1 MLHRIKT
8 ISPKINW
15 KLLLFLILLL
25 NVKLAVKLLAL
36 GLVFLFQPNF
46 RFGFRLKD
54 SRLPLFY
61 PAMMGIAVLNALLY
75 GQFFQLNSGLA
86 LALGLSFWALCI
98 LAIHQIKLFVE
109 RNDAETIHNTLVAF
123 FILNA
128 IVAFGVLLGIIIE
141 TGAVNPYRY
150 QGNYQKYF
158 INTGDYIKGLSFDT
172 STTNAAINAFGVVYF
187 LHRRK
192 MGLVLLCMVTLLLAA
207 SNIINLLLFLVLAFV
222 FLFQSVREQKSM
234 IVACLALTVI
244 FLFKISPQN
253 TEYVTASVDKIL
265 GKKPKP
271 LATNVN
277 ESPITE
283 KPDSVLTAEQLKEKA
298 ARLYLDSINRVLL
311 QPKAATAALPMVVEK
326 PHLPKDDIHSQP
338 FQSRNDTDERRKEL
352 IEFLQKTGV
361 EKALPPETK
370 SKLPGKVVALQQTA
384 RLFRQHPV
392 KLVTGMGMG
401 NFSSKL
407 AFRASGLKMA
417 GGYPLA
423 YVYVHPDFEK
433 NHLALYSHFFSKQAG
448 HHSVANSPYSVAD
461 QVLSEYGLLGFA
473 CFVFFYLGYFLKHRR
488 KLGYGIP
495 LLLLFGGLI
504 FIDYWFEQLSVIVLL
519 ELMLLLNIK
528 EAS

>member
-1 MLHRIKT
+1 MLHRIEN
-8 ISPKINW
+8 ISKKINW
-15 KLLLFLILLL
+15 KLLLFLILFL
-25 NVKLAVKLLAL
+25 NVKLAVKVVALLL
-36 GLVFLFQPNF
+36 IFLFQPNL
-46 RFGFRLKD
+46 RLGFRLKN

-61 PAMMGIAVLNALLY
+61 PAMIGLAILNAFLY
-75 GQFFQLNSGLA
+75 RQFFQLNSALVLGMGL
-86 LALGLSFWALCI
+86 LFWGLCI
-98 LAIHQIKLFVE
+98 LAIHQVKLFVE
-109 RNDAETIHNTLVAF
+109 RNDAEMIHNTLVAF
-123 FILNA
+123 FIINA
-128 IVAFGVLLGIIIE
+128 LVSFGVLLGIIIE
-141 TGAVNPYRY
+141 TGAINPYRY

-234 IVACLALTVI
+234 IVACVALTVI

-253 TEYVTASVDKIL
+253 TEYVTASLDKML
-265 GKKPKP
+265 GKKPKQV
-271 LATNVN
+271 ANVK
-277 ESPITE
+277 ETPITE
-283 KPDSVLTAEQLKEKA
+283 KPDSLLTAEGLKEKM

-311 QPKAATAALPMVVEK
+311 QPEAATAALPVVVEK
-326 PHLPKDDIHSQP
+326 PQLPKDDIHSQP
-338 FQSRNDTDERRKEL
+338 FQSRNDTNERRKEL
-352 IEFLQKTGV
+352 IEFLQKTGA
-361 EKALPPETK
+361 EKTLPPETR
-370 SKLPGKVVALQQTA
+370 SKLPGKLVALQQTA
-384 RLFRQHPV
+384 RLFREHPL
-392 KLVTGMGMG
+392 KLATGMGMG

-433 NHLALYSHFFSKQAG
+433 NHLALYSHFFSRQAG
-448 HHSVANSPYSVAD
+448 HHSVANSPYSVVD
-461 QVLSEYGLLGFA
+461 QVLSEYGLIGFA
-473 CFVFFYLGYFLKHRR
+473 CFVFFYLGYFLKHHR